1 MIIYIFKKKK
11 TNDIVYVLRLSQDY
25 PNCRT
30 DLNLQLLKFISLK
43 VGRYLLCRS
52 YNTFYHSTQFPII
65 IFKTS
70 YHLIRFYT

>member
-30 DLNLQLLKFISLK
+30 DLNLQHLL
-43 VGRYLLCRS
+43 
-52 YNTFYHSTQFPII
+52 FYYVT
-65 IFKTS
+65 
-70 YHLIRFYT
+70 